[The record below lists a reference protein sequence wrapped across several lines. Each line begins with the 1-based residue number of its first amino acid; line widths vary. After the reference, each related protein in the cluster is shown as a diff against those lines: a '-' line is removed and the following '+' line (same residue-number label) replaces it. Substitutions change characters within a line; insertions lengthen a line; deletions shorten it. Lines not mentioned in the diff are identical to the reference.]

1 VQSWN
6 LPELETPG
14 GTRSP
19 IVLHSTD
26 EARAVLIR
34 IDPGQSLGDHQVH
47 ERAYVVVVEG
57 QVRIESGTDSLDA
70 AAGTLVRFEE
80 KERRRVSSAEGARLL
95 LILAPWP
102 GPGHYRGDPQPPDS
116 GA

>member
-6 LPELETPG
+6 LLEFETPG

-26 EARAVLIR
+26 EARSVLIG
-34 IDPGQSLGDHQVH
+34 INPGQALGDHQVF
-47 ERAYVVVVEG
+47 ENAYMVVLDG
-57 QVRIESGTDSLDA
+57 RIRLESGGDA
-70 AAGTLVRFEE
+70 IDAGPGTLIRFEE
-80 KERRRVSSAEGARLL
+80 KERRRVSSAEGARVL

-102 GPGHYRGDPQPPDS
+102 GLGHYRGNPTRA